1 MACKLRGRAAPGWD
15 RPFHE
20 LGVAGPAHCALIAHL
35 AAPSGY
41 SPSGRP
47 MRRGQIQLRRGTC
60 LIEHQCAAKTLA
72 GGYELRACSIK

>member
-1 MACKLRGRAAPGWD
+1 
-15 RPFHE
+15 
-20 LGVAGPAHCALIAHL
+20 
-35 AAPSGY
+35 
-41 SPSGRP
+41 